1 MSVHLQSYLHSYLSY
16 NESGEIMNLSYQIDK
31 DDYYDNVL
39 HVLKEQF
46 LLSDRLITKL
56 KKANQIYLNNL
67 PTYTKKSVTV
77 GDTVSVLIDFEED
90 NSNIVASNIPLNII
104 YEDDYL
110 LVINKSANIAVHPS
124 ILHFDNSLSNGVK
137 FYFDKLGLKKKIR
150 IVNRLDRNT
159 SGIVVFAKNEYIQE
173 CLIKQMKTK
182 ELKKEYLAIVEGIL
196 ESKSDTLTFPIARKE
211 GSIIERT
218 VSSDGDSAITH
229 YDIVKE
235 FNNLSL
241 VHITL
246 GTGRTH
252 QIRVHFSYIGHPI
265 LGDTLYGRP
274 SELINRQAL
283 HSYKLTFTHPVTK
296 KVLSLEAPLPNDI
309 KNILNNQQRKER
321 CNRSFLLLAYKIF
334 VSFNNISSCI
344 FCSSLNN
351 VSISSS
357 LFFKISFTLL
367 KKSFNIFI
375 KSSLLFF
382 K

>member
-1 MSVHLQSYLHSYLSY
+1 MSVQLRSYLHSYLSY

-31 DDYYDNVL
+31 DDHYDNIL

-56 KKANQIYLNNL
+56 KKANKIYLNDL

-77 GDTVSVLIDFEED
+77 GDKVSVLIDFEED
-90 NSNIVASNIPLNII
+90 NSNIVASNIPLDII

-110 LVINKSANIAVHPS
+110 LVINKPANIAIHQS

-182 ELKKEYLAIVEGIL
+182 ELKKEYLAIAKGIL
-196 ESKSDTLTFPIARKE
+196 ESKSDTLNFPIARKE

-218 VSSDGDSAITH
+218 VNSDGDSAITH
-229 YDIVKE
+229 YDVVKE

-241 VHITL
+241 VHIVL
-246 GTGRTH
+246 ETGRTH

-265 LGDTLYGRP
+265 LGDTLYGSP

-283 HSYKLTFTHPVTK
+283 HSYKLTFIHPVTK

-309 KNILNNQQRKER
+309 ENIINN
-321 CNRSFLLLAYKIF
+321 
-334 VSFNNISSCI
+334 
-344 FCSSLNN
+344 
-351 VSISSS
+351 
-357 LFFKISFTLL
+357 
-367 KKSFNIFI
+367 
-375 KSSLLFF
+375 
-382 K
+382 

>member
-1 MSVHLQSYLHSYLSY
+1 MSVQLRSYLHSYLSY

-31 DDYYDNVL
+31 DEHYDNVL

-56 KKANQIYLNNL
+56 KKANKIYLNSL
-67 PTYTKKSVTV
+67 PTYTKKSLTV

-110 LVINKSANIAVHPS
+110 LVLNKPANIAIHPS
-124 ILHFDNSLSNGVK
+124 ILHFYNSLSNGVK

-159 SGIVVFAKNEYIQE
+159 SGIVIFAKNEYIQE
-173 CLIKQMKTK
+173 CLIKQMKTN
-182 ELKKEYLAIVEGIL
+182 EFKKEYLAIAKGIL
-196 ESKSDTLTFPIARKE
+196 ESKSGTLNFPIARKE

-218 VSSDGDSAITH
+218 VTSDGDSAITH
-229 YDIVKE
+229 YDVVKE

-241 VHITL
+241 VHIVL

-252 QIRVHFSYIGHPI
+252 QIRVHFSHIGHPI
-265 LGDTLYGRP
+265 LGDTLYGSP

-283 HSYKLTFTHPVTK
+283 HSYKLTFIHPVTK
-296 KVLSLEAPLPNDI
+296 KVVSLEAPLPNDI
-309 KNILNNQQRKER
+309 KNIINN
-321 CNRSFLLLAYKIF
+321 
-334 VSFNNISSCI
+334 
-344 FCSSLNN
+344 
-351 VSISSS
+351 
-357 LFFKISFTLL
+357 
-367 KKSFNIFI
+367 
-375 KSSLLFF
+375 
-382 K
+382 

>member
-1 MSVHLQSYLHSYLSY
+1 MSVQFRNYLHSYLSY

-31 DDYYDNVL
+31 DEHYDNVL

-56 KKANQIYLNNL
+56 KKANKIYLNSL

-110 LVINKSANIAVHPS
+110 LVLNKPANIAIHPS

-159 SGIVVFAKNEYIQE
+159 SGIVILAKNEYIQE
-173 CLIKQMKTK
+173 CLIKQMKTN
-182 ELKKEYLAIVEGIL
+182 EFKKEYLAIAKGIL
-196 ESKSDTLTFPIARKE
+196 ESKSGTLNFPIARKE

-229 YDIVKE
+229 YDVVKE

-241 VHITL
+241 VHIVL
-246 GTGRTH
+246 ETGRTH
-252 QIRVHFSYIGHPI
+252 QIRVHFSHIGHPI
-265 LGDTLYGRP
+265 LGDTLYGSP

-283 HSYKLTFTHPVTK
+283 HSYKLTFIHPVTK
-296 KVLSLEAPLPNDI
+296 KKLILESSLPNDI
-309 KNILNNQQRKER
+309 KNIINN
-321 CNRSFLLLAYKIF
+321 
-334 VSFNNISSCI
+334 
-344 FCSSLNN
+344 
-351 VSISSS
+351 
-357 LFFKISFTLL
+357 
-367 KKSFNIFI
+367 
-375 KSSLLFF
+375 
-382 K
+382 

>member
-1 MSVHLQSYLHSYLSY
+1 
-16 NESGEIMNLSYQIDK
+16 MNLSYQIDK
-31 DDYYDNVL
+31 DEHYDNVL

-56 KKANQIYLNNL
+56 KKANKIYLNDL
-67 PTYTKKSVTV
+67 QTYTKKSVTV

-110 LVINKSANIAVHPS
+110 LVINKPANIAIHPS

-159 SGIVVFAKNEYIQE
+159 SGIVILAKNEYIQE
-173 CLIKQMKTK
+173 CLIKQMKTN
-182 ELKKEYLAIVEGIL
+182 EFKKEYLAIAKGIL
-196 ESKSDTLTFPIARKE
+196 ESKSGTLNFPIARKE

-229 YDIVKE
+229 YDVVKE

-241 VHITL
+241 VHIVL
-246 GTGRTH
+246 ETGRTH
-252 QIRVHFSYIGHPI
+252 QIRVHFSHIGHPI
-265 LGDTLYGRP
+265 LGDTLYGSP

-283 HSYKLTFTHPVTK
+283 HSYKLTFIHPVTK
-296 KVLSLEAPLPNDI
+296 KVVSLEAPLPNDI
-309 KNILNNQQRKER
+309 KNIINN
-321 CNRSFLLLAYKIF
+321 
-334 VSFNNISSCI
+334 
-344 FCSSLNN
+344 
-351 VSISSS
+351 
-357 LFFKISFTLL
+357 
-367 KKSFNIFI
+367 
-375 KSSLLFF
+375 
-382 K
+382 

>member
-1 MSVHLQSYLHSYLSY
+1 MSVQLRSYLHSYLSY

-31 DDYYDNVL
+31 DDHYDNIL

-56 KKANQIYLNNL
+56 KKANKIYLNDL

-77 GDTVSVLIDFEED
+77 GDKVSVLIDFEED
-90 NSNIVASNIPLNII
+90 NSNIVASNIPLDII

-110 LVINKSANIAVHPS
+110 LVINKPANIAIHPS

-182 ELKKEYLAIVEGIL
+182 ELKKEYLAIAKGIL
-196 ESKSDTLTFPIARKE
+196 ESKSDTLNFPIARKE

-218 VSSDGDSAITH
+218 VNSDGDSAITH
-229 YDIVKE
+229 YDVVKE
-235 FNNLSL
+235 FNNISL
-241 VHITL
+241 VHIVL
-246 GTGRTH
+246 ETGRTH

-265 LGDTLYGRP
+265 LGDTLYGSP

-283 HSYKLTFTHPVTK
+283 HSYKLTFIHPVTK

-309 KNILNNQQRKER
+309 ENIINN
-321 CNRSFLLLAYKIF
+321 
-334 VSFNNISSCI
+334 
-344 FCSSLNN
+344 
-351 VSISSS
+351 
-357 LFFKISFTLL
+357 
-367 KKSFNIFI
+367 
-375 KSSLLFF
+375 
-382 K
+382 

>member
-1 MSVHLQSYLHSYLSY
+1 
-16 NESGEIMNLSYQIDK
+16 MNLSYQIDK
-31 DDYYDNVL
+31 DEHYDNVL

-56 KKANQIYLNNL
+56 KKANKIYLNSL

-110 LVINKSANIAVHPS
+110 LVLNKPANIAIHPS

-159 SGIVVFAKNEYIQE
+159 SGIVILAKNEYIQE
-173 CLIKQMKTK
+173 CLIKQMKTN
-182 ELKKEYLAIVEGIL
+182 EFKKEYLAIAKGIL
-196 ESKSDTLTFPIARKE
+196 ESKSGTLNFPIARKE

-229 YDIVKE
+229 YDVVKE

-241 VHITL
+241 VHIVL
-246 GTGRTH
+246 ETGRTH
-252 QIRVHFSYIGHPI
+252 QIRVHFSHIGHPI
-265 LGDTLYGRP
+265 LGDTLYGSP

-283 HSYKLTFTHPVTK
+283 HSYKITFIHPVTK
-296 KVLSLEAPLPNDI
+296 KELILESSLPNDI
-309 KNILNNQQRKER
+309 KNIINN
-321 CNRSFLLLAYKIF
+321 
-334 VSFNNISSCI
+334 
-344 FCSSLNN
+344 
-351 VSISSS
+351 
-357 LFFKISFTLL
+357 
-367 KKSFNIFI
+367 
-375 KSSLLFF
+375 
-382 K
+382 

>member
-1 MSVHLQSYLHSYLSY
+1 MSVQLRSYLHSYLSY

-31 DDYYDNVL
+31 DEHYDNVL

-56 KKANQIYLNNL
+56 KKANKIYLNSL

-110 LVINKSANIAVHPS
+110 LVLNKPANIAIHPS

-159 SGIVVFAKNEYIQE
+159 SGIVILAKNEYIQE
-173 CLIKQMKTK
+173 CLIKQMKTN
-182 ELKKEYLAIVEGIL
+182 EFKKEYLAIAKGIL
-196 ESKSDTLTFPIARKE
+196 ESKSGTLNFPIARKE

-229 YDIVKE
+229 YDVVKE

-241 VHITL
+241 VHIVL
-246 GTGRTH
+246 ETGRTH
-252 QIRVHFSYIGHPI
+252 QIRVHFSHIGHPI
-265 LGDTLYGRP
+265 LGDTLYGSP

-283 HSYKLTFTHPVTK
+283 HSYKLTFIHPVTK

-309 KNILNNQQRKER
+309 ENIINN
-321 CNRSFLLLAYKIF
+321 
-334 VSFNNISSCI
+334 
-344 FCSSLNN
+344 
-351 VSISSS
+351 
-357 LFFKISFTLL
+357 
-367 KKSFNIFI
+367 
-375 KSSLLFF
+375 
-382 K
+382 

>member
-1 MSVHLQSYLHSYLSY
+1 
-16 NESGEIMNLSYQIDK
+16 MNLSYQIDK
-31 DDYYDNVL
+31 DEHYDNVL

-56 KKANQIYLNNL
+56 KKANKIYLNSL

-110 LVINKSANIAVHPS
+110 LVLNKPANIAIHPS

-159 SGIVVFAKNEYIQE
+159 SGIVIFAKNEYIQE
-173 CLIKQMKTK
+173 CLIKQMKTN
-182 ELKKEYLAIVEGIL
+182 EFKKEYLAIAKGFL
-196 ESKSDTLTFPIARKE
+196 ESKSGTLNFPIARKE

-229 YDIVKE
+229 YDVVKE

-241 VHITL
+241 VHIVL
-246 GTGRTH
+246 ETGRTH
-252 QIRVHFSYIGHPI
+252 QIRVHFSHIGHPI
-265 LGDTLYGRP
+265 LGDTLYGSP

-283 HSYKLTFTHPVTK
+283 HSYKLTFIHPVTK
-296 KVLSLEAPLPNDI
+296 KELILESSLPNDI
-309 KNILNNQQRKER
+309 KNIINN
-321 CNRSFLLLAYKIF
+321 
-334 VSFNNISSCI
+334 
-344 FCSSLNN
+344 
-351 VSISSS
+351 
-357 LFFKISFTLL
+357 
-367 KKSFNIFI
+367 
-375 KSSLLFF
+375 
-382 K
+382 

>member
-1 MSVHLQSYLHSYLSY
+1 
-16 NESGEIMNLSYQIDK
+16 MNLSYQIDK
-31 DDYYDNVL
+31 DEHYDNVL

-56 KKANQIYLNNL
+56 KKANKIYLNSL

-110 LVINKSANIAVHPS
+110 LVLNKPANIAIHPS

-159 SGIVVFAKNEYIQE
+159 SGIVILAKNEYIQE
-173 CLIKQMKTK
+173 CLIKQMKTN
-182 ELKKEYLAIVEGIL
+182 EFKKEYLAIAKGIL
-196 ESKSDTLTFPIARKE
+196 ESKSGTLNFPIARKE

-229 YDIVKE
+229 YDVVKE

-241 VHITL
+241 VHIVL
-246 GTGRTH
+246 ETGRTH
-252 QIRVHFSYIGHPI
+252 QIRVHFSHIGHPI
-265 LGDTLYGRP
+265 LGDTLYGSP
-274 SELINRQAL
+274 SKLINRQAL
-283 HSYKLTFTHPVTK
+283 HSYKLTFIHPVTK
-296 KVLSLEAPLPNDI
+296 KVVSLEAPLPNDI
-309 KNILNNQQRKER
+309 KNIINN
-321 CNRSFLLLAYKIF
+321 
-334 VSFNNISSCI
+334 
-344 FCSSLNN
+344 
-351 VSISSS
+351 
-357 LFFKISFTLL
+357 
-367 KKSFNIFI
+367 
-375 KSSLLFF
+375 
-382 K
+382 

>member
-1 MSVHLQSYLHSYLSY
+1 MSVQFRNYLHSYLSY

-31 DDYYDNVL
+31 DEHYDNVL

-46 LLSDRLITKL
+46 FLSDRLITKL
-56 KKANQIYLNNL
+56 KKANKIYLNDL
-67 PTYTKKSVTV
+67 PTYTKKSVTM

-110 LVINKSANIAVHPS
+110 LVINKPANIAIHPS

-182 ELKKEYLAIVEGIL
+182 ELKKEYLAIAKGIL
-196 ESKSDTLTFPIARKE
+196 KSKSDTLNFPIARKE

-229 YDIVKE
+229 YDVVKE

-241 VHITL
+241 VHIVL
-246 GTGRTH
+246 ETGRTH

-265 LGDTLYGRP
+265 LGDTLYGSP
-274 SELINRQAL
+274 SKLINRQAL
-283 HSYKLTFTHPVTK
+283 HSYKLTFIHPVTK
-296 KVLSLEAPLPNDI
+296 KVVSLEAPLPNDI
-309 KNILNNQQRKER
+309 KNIINN
-321 CNRSFLLLAYKIF
+321 
-334 VSFNNISSCI
+334 
-344 FCSSLNN
+344 
-351 VSISSS
+351 
-357 LFFKISFTLL
+357 
-367 KKSFNIFI
+367 
-375 KSSLLFF
+375 
-382 K
+382 

>member
-1 MSVHLQSYLHSYLSY
+1 MSVQFRNYLHSYLSY

-31 DDYYDNVL
+31 DEHYDNVL

-56 KKANQIYLNNL
+56 KKANKIYLNSL

-110 LVINKSANIAVHPS
+110 LVLNKPANIAIHPS

-159 SGIVVFAKNEYIQE
+159 SGIVILAKNEYIQE
-173 CLIKQMKTK
+173 CLIKQMKTN
-182 ELKKEYLAIVEGIL
+182 EFKKEYLAIAKGIL
-196 ESKSDTLTFPIARKE
+196 ESKSGTLNFPIAGKE

-229 YDIVKE
+229 YDVVKE

-241 VHITL
+241 VHIVL
-246 GTGRTH
+246 ETGRTH
-252 QIRVHFSYIGHPI
+252 QIRVHFSHIGHPI
-265 LGDTLYGRP
+265 LGDTLYGSP

-283 HSYKLTFTHPVTK
+283 HSYKLTFIHPVTK
-296 KVLSLEAPLPNDI
+296 KELILESSLPNDI
-309 KNILNNQQRKER
+309 KNIINN
-321 CNRSFLLLAYKIF
+321 
-334 VSFNNISSCI
+334 
-344 FCSSLNN
+344 
-351 VSISSS
+351 
-357 LFFKISFTLL
+357 
-367 KKSFNIFI
+367 
-375 KSSLLFF
+375 
-382 K
+382 

>member
-1 MSVHLQSYLHSYLSY
+1 MSVQLRSYLHSYLSY

-31 DDYYDNVL
+31 DEHYDNVL

-56 KKANQIYLNNL
+56 KKANKIYLNDL
-67 PTYTKKSVTV
+67 QTYTKKSLTV

-110 LVINKSANIAVHPS
+110 LVINKPANIAIHPS

-159 SGIVVFAKNEYIQE
+159 SGIVIFAKNEYIQE

-182 ELKKEYLAIVEGIL
+182 ELKKEYLAIAKGIL
-196 ESKSDTLTFPIARKE
+196 ESKSGTLNFPIARKE

-229 YDIVKE
+229 YDVVKE

-241 VHITL
+241 VHIVL
-246 GTGRTH
+246 ETGRTH
-252 QIRVHFSYIGHPI
+252 QIRVHFSHIGHPI
-265 LGDTLYGRP
+265 LGDTLYGSP

-283 HSYKLTFTHPVTK
+283 HSYKLTFIHPVTK
-296 KVLSLEAPLPNDI
+296 KVVSLEAPLPNDI
-309 KNILNNQQRKER
+309 KNIINN
-321 CNRSFLLLAYKIF
+321 
-334 VSFNNISSCI
+334 
-344 FCSSLNN
+344 
-351 VSISSS
+351 
-357 LFFKISFTLL
+357 
-367 KKSFNIFI
+367 
-375 KSSLLFF
+375 
-382 K
+382 

>member
-1 MSVHLQSYLHSYLSY
+1 MSVQFRSYLHSYLSY

-31 DDYYDNVL
+31 DDHYDNIL

-56 KKANQIYLNNL
+56 KKANKIYLNDL
-67 PTYTKKSVTV
+67 PTYTKKSVTM

-90 NSNIVASNIPLNII
+90 NSNIVASNIPLDII

-110 LVINKSANIAVHPS
+110 LVINKPANIAIHPS

-182 ELKKEYLAIVEGIL
+182 ELKKEYLAIAKGIL
-196 ESKSDTLTFPIARKE
+196 ESKSDTLNFPIARKE

-229 YDIVKE
+229 YDVVKE

-241 VHITL
+241 VHIVL
-246 GTGRTH
+246 ETGRTH

-265 LGDTLYGRP
+265 LGDTLYGSP

-283 HSYKLTFTHPVTK
+283 HSYKLTFIHPVTK

-309 KNILNNQQRKER
+309 ENIINN
-321 CNRSFLLLAYKIF
+321 
-334 VSFNNISSCI
+334 
-344 FCSSLNN
+344 
-351 VSISSS
+351 
-357 LFFKISFTLL
+357 
-367 KKSFNIFI
+367 
-375 KSSLLFF
+375 
-382 K
+382 

>member
-1 MSVHLQSYLHSYLSY
+1 MSVQLRSYLHSYLSY

-31 DDYYDNVL
+31 DDHYDNIL

-56 KKANQIYLNNL
+56 KKANKIYLNDL

-77 GDTVSVLIDFEED
+77 GDKVSVLIDFEED
-90 NSNIVASNIPLNII
+90 NSNIVASNIPLDII

-110 LVINKSANIAVHPS
+110 LVINKPANIAIHPS

-182 ELKKEYLAIVEGIL
+182 ELKKEYLAIAKGIL
-196 ESKSDTLTFPIARKE
+196 ESKSDTLNFPIARKE

-229 YDIVKE
+229 YDVVKE

-241 VHITL
+241 VHIVL
-246 GTGRTH
+246 ETGRTH

-265 LGDTLYGRP
+265 LGDTLYGSP

-283 HSYKLTFTHPVTK
+283 HSYKLTFIHPVTK

-309 KNILNNQQRKER
+309 ENIINN
-321 CNRSFLLLAYKIF
+321 
-334 VSFNNISSCI
+334 
-344 FCSSLNN
+344 
-351 VSISSS
+351 
-357 LFFKISFTLL
+357 
-367 KKSFNIFI
+367 
-375 KSSLLFF
+375 
-382 K
+382 

>member
-1 MSVHLQSYLHSYLSY
+1 
-16 NESGEIMNLSYQIDK
+16 MNLSYQIDK
-31 DDYYDNVL
+31 DEHYDNVL

-46 LLSDRLITKL
+46 FLSDRLITKL
-56 KKANQIYLNNL
+56 KKANKIYLNSL

-110 LVINKSANIAVHPS
+110 LVINKPANIAIHPS

-182 ELKKEYLAIVEGIL
+182 ELKKEYLAIAKGIL
-196 ESKSDTLTFPIARKE
+196 KSKSDTLNFPIARKE

-229 YDIVKE
+229 YDVVKE

-241 VHITL
+241 VHIVL
-246 GTGRTH
+246 ETGRTH
-252 QIRVHFSYIGHPI
+252 QIRVHFSHIGHPI
-265 LGDTLYGRP
+265 LGDTLYGSP

-283 HSYKLTFTHPVTK
+283 HSYKLTFIHPVTK
-296 KVLSLEAPLPNDI
+296 KELILESSLPNDI
-309 KNILNNQQRKER
+309 KNIINN
-321 CNRSFLLLAYKIF
+321 
-334 VSFNNISSCI
+334 
-344 FCSSLNN
+344 
-351 VSISSS
+351 
-357 LFFKISFTLL
+357 
-367 KKSFNIFI
+367 
-375 KSSLLFF
+375 
-382 K
+382 

>member
-1 MSVHLQSYLHSYLSY
+1 
-16 NESGEIMNLSYQIDK
+16 MNLSYQIDK
-31 DDYYDNVL
+31 DEHYDNVL

-56 KKANQIYLNNL
+56 KKANKIYLNDL
-67 PTYTKKSVTV
+67 QTYTKKSVTV

-110 LVINKSANIAVHPS
+110 LVINKPANIAIHPS

-182 ELKKEYLAIVEGIL
+182 ELKKEYLAIAKGIL
-196 ESKSDTLTFPIARKE
+196 ESKSGTLNFPIARKE

-218 VSSDGDSAITH
+218 VTSDGDSAITH
-229 YDIVKE
+229 YDVVEE

-241 VHITL
+241 VHIVL
-246 GTGRTH
+246 ETGRTH
-252 QIRVHFSYIGHPI
+252 QIRVHFSHIGHPI
-265 LGDTLYGRP
+265 LGDTLYGSP

-283 HSYKLTFTHPVTK
+283 HSYKLTFIHPVTK
-296 KVLSLEAPLPNDI
+296 KVVSLEAPLPNDI
-309 KNILNNQQRKER
+309 KNIINN
-321 CNRSFLLLAYKIF
+321 
-334 VSFNNISSCI
+334 
-344 FCSSLNN
+344 
-351 VSISSS
+351 
-357 LFFKISFTLL
+357 
-367 KKSFNIFI
+367 
-375 KSSLLFF
+375 
-382 K
+382 

>member
-1 MSVHLQSYLHSYLSY
+1 MSVQFRNYLHSYLSY

-31 DDYYDNVL
+31 DEHYDNVL

-56 KKANQIYLNNL
+56 KKANKIYLNSL

-110 LVINKSANIAVHPS
+110 LVLNKPANIAIHPS

-159 SGIVVFAKNEYIQE
+159 SGIVILAKNEYIQE
-173 CLIKQMKTK
+173 CLIKQMKTN
-182 ELKKEYLAIVEGIL
+182 EFKKEYLAIAKGIL
-196 ESKSDTLTFPIARKE
+196 ESKSGTLNFPIARKE

-229 YDIVKE
+229 YDVVKE

-241 VHITL
+241 VHIVL
-246 GTGRTH
+246 ETGRTH
-252 QIRVHFSYIGHPI
+252 QIRVHFSHIGHPI
-265 LGDTLYGRP
+265 LGDTLYGSP
-274 SELINRQAL
+274 SKLINRQAL
-283 HSYKLTFTHPVTK
+283 HSYKLTFIHPVTK
-296 KVLSLEAPLPNDI
+296 KELILESSLPNDI
-309 KNILNNQQRKER
+309 KNIINN
-321 CNRSFLLLAYKIF
+321 
-334 VSFNNISSCI
+334 
-344 FCSSLNN
+344 
-351 VSISSS
+351 
-357 LFFKISFTLL
+357 
-367 KKSFNIFI
+367 
-375 KSSLLFF
+375 
-382 K
+382 

>member
-1 MSVHLQSYLHSYLSY
+1 
-16 NESGEIMNLSYQIDK
+16 MNLSYQIDK
-31 DDYYDNVL
+31 DEHYDNVL

-56 KKANQIYLNNL
+56 KKANKIYLNDL
-67 PTYTKKSVTV
+67 QTYTKKSVTV

-110 LVINKSANIAVHPS
+110 LVINKPANIAIHPS

-182 ELKKEYLAIVEGIL
+182 ELKKEYLAIAKGVL
-196 ESKSDTLTFPIARKE
+196 ESKSGTLNFPIARKE

-229 YDIVKE
+229 YDVVKE

-241 VHITL
+241 VHIVL
-246 GTGRTH
+246 ETGRTH

-265 LGDTLYGRP
+265 LGDTLYGSP
-274 SELINRQAL
+274 PKLINRQAL
-283 HSYKLTFTHPVTK
+283 HSYKLTFIHPVTK
-296 KVLSLEAPLPNDI
+296 KVVSLEAPLPNDI
-309 KNILNNQQRKER
+309 KNIINN
-321 CNRSFLLLAYKIF
+321 
-334 VSFNNISSCI
+334 
-344 FCSSLNN
+344 
-351 VSISSS
+351 
-357 LFFKISFTLL
+357 
-367 KKSFNIFI
+367 
-375 KSSLLFF
+375 
-382 K
+382 

>member
-1 MSVHLQSYLHSYLSY
+1 MSVQLRSYLHSYLSY

-31 DDYYDNVL
+31 DDHYDNIL

-56 KKANQIYLNNL
+56 KKANKIYLNDL

-77 GDTVSVLIDFEED
+77 GDKVSVLIDFEED
-90 NSNIVASNIPLNII
+90 NSNIVASNIPLDII

-110 LVINKSANIAVHPS
+110 LVINKPANIAIHPS

-182 ELKKEYLAIVEGIL
+182 ELKKEYLAIAKGIL
-196 ESKSDTLTFPIARKE
+196 ESKSDTLNFPIARKE

-241 VHITL
+241 VHIVL
-246 GTGRTH
+246 ETGRTH

-265 LGDTLYGRP
+265 LGDTLYGSP

-283 HSYKLTFTHPVTK
+283 HSYKLTFIHPVTK
-296 KVLSLEAPLPNDI
+296 KVLSLEATLPNDI
-309 KNILNNQQRKER
+309 KNIINN
-321 CNRSFLLLAYKIF
+321 
-334 VSFNNISSCI
+334 
-344 FCSSLNN
+344 
-351 VSISSS
+351 
-357 LFFKISFTLL
+357 
-367 KKSFNIFI
+367 
-375 KSSLLFF
+375 
-382 K
+382 

>member
-1 MSVHLQSYLHSYLSY
+1 
-16 NESGEIMNLSYQIDK
+16 MNLSYQIDK
-31 DDYYDNVL
+31 DEHYDNVL

-56 KKANQIYLNNL
+56 KKANKIYLNFL

-110 LVINKSANIAVHPS
+110 LVLNKPANIAIHPS

-159 SGIVVFAKNEYIQE
+159 SGIVILAKNEYIQE
-173 CLIKQMKTK
+173 CLIKQMKTN
-182 ELKKEYLAIVEGIL
+182 EFKKEYLAIAKGIL
-196 ESKSDTLTFPIARKE
+196 ESKSGTLNFPIARKE

-229 YDIVKE
+229 YDVVKE

-241 VHITL
+241 VHIVL
-246 GTGRTH
+246 ETGRTH
-252 QIRVHFSYIGHPI
+252 QIRVHFSHIGHPI
-265 LGDTLYGRP
+265 LGDTLYGSP

-283 HSYKLTFTHPVTK
+283 HSYKLTFIHPVTK
-296 KVLSLEAPLPNDI
+296 KVVSLEAPLPNDI
-309 KNILNNQQRKER
+309 KNIINN
-321 CNRSFLLLAYKIF
+321 
-334 VSFNNISSCI
+334 
-344 FCSSLNN
+344 
-351 VSISSS
+351 
-357 LFFKISFTLL
+357 
-367 KKSFNIFI
+367 
-375 KSSLLFF
+375 
-382 K
+382 